1 MNRSEQSM
9 LGRLSRC
16 GLAAAL
22 VASAWLTG
30 CTTRRPI
37 ALEPTPSFVFRS
49 LDLSQRADDGNRG
62 WDLTSP
68 EARYDLSSRTIRAR
82 RPDRGLYPYDQ
93 AQYWITADRA
103 PLFLDGER
111 GALEGSVHLP
121 PLHQPGLTL
130 DVAALHWTP

>member
-9 LGRLSRC
+9 LGHLSRC

-49 LDLSQRADDGNRG
+49 LDLSQRA
-62 WDLTSP
+62 
-68 EARYDLSSRTIRAR
+68 
-82 RPDRGLYPYDQ
+82 
-93 AQYWITADRA
+93 
-103 PLFLDGER
+103 
-111 GALEGSVHLP
+111 
-121 PLHQPGLTL
+121 
-130 DVAALHWTP
+130 